1 MKYPLACDT
10 WDDRE
15 IEAIQSVIRSGRYTM
30 GPKVAQFEKEF
41 AQKFGSKHAVMV
53 NSGSTANLLM
63 IGSMVLNPRY
73 RLSPGDEVIVPAVSW
88 STTYF
93 PVTQY
98 GLKLVFVDIDR
109 ATLNIDPNRVKAAVT
124 PKTRAILAVNLLGN
138 SCDWHSLKKI
148 ASEHDLLLLEDNCES
163 LGATYDGRALGTMGS
178 VGTFSFFF
186 SHHMQT
192 MEGGMILT
200 DDEDLSQYMR
210 SMRAHGWI
218 RDLPHANSIHVK
230 SGDPFEDSFK
240 FVLPGYSVRPLEMS
254 GAIGSVQLEK
264 LPGMIEAR
272 RNNAAFLRHAFKDI
286 QDVQLQSEV
295 GNSSWFG
302 FSIVLQG
309 RLEGR
314 RAEVIKVLSSNGV
327 ETRPIVAGNFTKNPV
342 ISHCPH
348 WVSGPIDSAEY
359 IDANGFFIGN
369 DSRDLSSEISEV
381 ARILAGLARHDYKV

>member
-1 MKYPLACDT
+1 MKYQLACDT
-10 WDDRE
+10 WDNRE
-15 IEAIQSVIRSGRYTM
+15 IEAIQSVIKSGRYTM

-63 IGSMVLNPRY
+63 VGAMVLNPRY
-73 RLSPGDEVIVPAVSW
+73 KLNPGDEVIVPAVSW

-98 GLKLVFVDIDR
+98 GLKLVFVDIDME
-109 ATLNIDPNRVKAAVT
+109 TLNIDPEKVRAAIT
-124 PKTRAILAVNLLGN
+124 PSTKAILAVNLLGN

-148 ASEHDLLLLEDNCES
+148 AAEHDLLLLEDNCES
-163 LGATYDGRALGTMGS
+163 LGATYEGRALGTMGS

-264 LPGMIEAR
+264 MPAMIEMR
-272 RNNAAFLRHAFKDI
+272 RKNAMLMRQAFKDI
-286 QDVQLQSEV
+286 SDVQLQKEV

-302 FSIVLQG
+302 FSMVLKG

-314 RAEVIKVLSSNGV
+314 RKEVIKVLGYNGV
-327 ETRPIVAGNFTKNPV
+327 ENRPIVAGNFTKNPV
-342 ISHCPH
+342 ISYCPH
-348 WVSGPIDSAEY
+348 DIRGSLSAAEY
-359 IDANGFFIGN
+359 IDKNGFFIGN
-369 DSRDLSSEISEV
+369 DSRDLSNEIVEV
-381 ARILAGLARHDYKV
+381 ARIMTDLSKHEYNI